1 MNVTDIIMAACIALI
16 MFGIGLELKFKDF
29 KHVLFKP
36 KAVISG
42 LAAQIILLPL
52 IALLLV
58 YFWPM
63 KPIYK
68 VGIMLLAACPGG
80 TSSNLVTKILK
91 GRVALAV
98 SMTAF
103 NSFIILFSI
112 PIILK
117 VSYSI
122 FGLEAHNV
130 NLSFWH
136 TMKEV
141 TKSVVAPVILGIFV
155 GRYFLSDRQKEKLHQ
170 PLNYILAGIMLVAA
184 VTAVF
189 FDKDQKNINYIEY
202 LPLILPL
209 IILNFITM
217 VAGFLTSGKLMKLR
231 HDSSYTIAIEIGLQ
245 NSVLALYIGNEL
257 LNSKEISLI
266 AILYASFSLISTFG
280 VAYFLKKSSKMKRLT
295 SERED

>member
-1 MNVTDIIMAACIALI
+1 MNLTDIIMAACIALI
-16 MFGIGLELKFKDF
+16 MFGIGLELKFEDF

-36 KAVISG
+36 KAVLTG
-42 LAAQIILLPL
+42 LSAQIFLLPL
-52 IALLLV
+52 MALLLV

-103 NSFIILFSI
+103 NSFVILFSI
-112 PIILK
+112 PLILK
-117 VSYSI
+117 MSYSI
-122 FGLEAHNV
+122 FGLEAQNV

-141 TKSVVAPVILGIFV
+141 TKSVVLPVILGILT

-184 VTAVF
+184 ITAVF
-189 FDKDQKNINYIEY
+189 FDKDQKNIEYLEY
-202 LPLILPL
+202 LPLIVPL
-209 IILNFITM
+209 IILNFMTM
-217 VAGFLTSGKLMKLR
+217 IAGFLCSGKLMRLR

-257 LNSKEISLI
+257 LKSQEISLI
-266 AILYASFSLISTFG
+266 AILYASFSLISTFA
-280 VAYFLKKSSKMKRLT
+280 VAYFLKKSKRMQNFINN
-295 SERED
+295 REE